1 MKAFKFEIAVDGRTY
16 TLSRGEGMGPVEISR
31 QLPGQPLGVTHVP
44 QALLDEYARA
54 WALERLAGS
63 KL

>member
-1 MKAFKFEIAVDGRTY
+1 MQAFKFEVEVEGITYALRRAEGGIAVEV
-16 TLSRGEGMGPVEISR
+16 SRR
-31 QLPGQPLGVTHVP
+31 RPGQPLGVTTVP

-54 WALERLAGS
+54 WALERLAGP